1 MLICNR
7 FFDVTW
13 EGPVLDASGR
23 PTSKVAGELQ
33 LPHFYLAQII
43 SIIKSISDI
52 YYYYVD
58 ACLVDTDVHFL
69 D

>member
-13 EGPVLDASGR
+13 EGPVLDASGKQ
-23 PTSKVAGELQ
+23 TSKVAGELQ
-33 LPHFYLAQII
+33 LPHFYLTQII
-43 SIIKSISDI
+43 FIIKFICAI
-52 YYYYVD
+52 YSYCVD
-58 ACLVDTDVHFL
+58 ACLADADVHFH